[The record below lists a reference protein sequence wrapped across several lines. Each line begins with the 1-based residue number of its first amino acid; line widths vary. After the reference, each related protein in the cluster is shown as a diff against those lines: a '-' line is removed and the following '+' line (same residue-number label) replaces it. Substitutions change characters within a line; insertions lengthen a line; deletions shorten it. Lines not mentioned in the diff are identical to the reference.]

1 MPISMTGFG
10 RGEAVA
16 DGRRFL
22 VEIRTVNNR
31 YCDIQVRMP
40 RSIASLETRVREAV
54 AARVGRGKV
63 DLYITYEDRRPE
75 AGRIVVDLPLAKAY
89 AEALREIARSIGSD
103 EKVTAAQV
111 AKIGDV
117 MRPEASEPAEEETW
131 SLLEAALR
139 DALRA
144 LVSMRAE
151 EGGKLVVDIHRKIDG
166 LRGLVLKVQERAP
179 RVPEE
184 YRVKLAQRV
193 QDLLGDK
200 ASVLFDEQRLAAE
213 VALYADRCSVDEELV
228 RLASHITQLEDT
240 LKQDVPMGKKLDFL
254 MQELNREVNTTGSK
268 ANDIE
273 LTRTVVEMKSE
284 LEKIREQIQNL
295 E

>member
-1 MPISMTGFG
+1 MANSMTGFG

-31 YCDIQVRMP
+31 YIDIQTRMP

-63 DLYITYEDRRPE
+63 DLFITYEDRRPE
-75 AGRIVVDLPLAKAY
+75 AGRIVCDTALAKAY
-89 AEALREIARSIGSD
+89 AEALREIARAIGAD
-103 EKVTAAQV
+103 ETVTAAQV
-111 AKIGDV
+111 AKFGDV

-131 SLLEAALR
+131 SLLEKALQEALLHLLEMR
-139 DALRA
+139 SAEGARLVLDIREKIEGLRA
-144 LVSMRAE
+144 LT
-151 EGGKLVVDIHRKIDG
+151 
-166 LRGLVLKVQERAP
+166 LKVKERAP

-184 YRVKLAQRV
+184 YRAKLMQRV

-200 ASVLFDEQRLAAE
+200 AGALFDEQRLAAE
-213 VALYADRCSVDEELV
+213 VALYADRCSVDEEIV
-228 RLASHITQLEDT
+228 RLSSHMNQLEDT
-240 LKQDVPMGKKLDFL
+240 LKQNVPVGKKLDFL
-254 MQELNREVNTTGSK
+254 LQEMNREVNTTGSK
-268 ANDIE
+268 ANDLE
-273 LTRTVVEMKSE
+273 LTRAVVEMKSE
-284 LEKIREQIQNL
+284 LEKVREQIQNI

>member
-1 MPISMTGFG
+1 
-10 RGEAVA
+10 
-16 DGRRFL
+16 
-22 VEIRTVNNR
+22 
-31 YCDIQVRMP
+31 
-40 RSIASLETRVREAV
+40 
-54 AARVGRGKV
+54 
-63 DLYITYEDRRPE
+63 
-75 AGRIVVDLPLAKAY
+75 
-89 AEALREIARSIGSD
+89 
-103 EKVTAAQV
+103 
-111 AKIGDV
+111 
-117 MRPEASEPAEEETW
+117 
-131 SLLEAALR
+131 
-139 DALRA
+139 
-144 LVSMRAE
+144 
-151 EGGKLVVDIHRKIDG
+151 
-166 LRGLVLKVQERAP
+166 
-179 RVPEE
+179 VPEE

>member
-151 EGGKLVVDIHRKIDG
+151 EGGKLVVDIRRKIDG

>member
-1 MPISMTGFG
+1 MPNSMTGFG

-75 AGRIVVDLPLAKAY
+75 AGRIVVDLPLAQAY
-89 AEALREIARSIGSD
+89 AEALREIARAIGSD

-131 SLLEAALR
+131 SLLEEALR
-139 DALRA
+139 EALRS
-144 LVSMRAE
+144 LVAMRAE
-151 EGGKLVVDIHRKIDG
+151 EGGKLCLDIRRKTDG
-166 LRGLVLKVQERAP
+166 LRELARKVKERAP

-184 YRVKLAQRV
+184 YRTKLALRV

-240 LKQDVPMGKKLDFL
+240 LKQDAPVGKKLDFL

-268 ANDIE
+268 ANDLE